1 MGQTFELNDERV
13 RSIPVGT
20 GDPNRLGAYMA
31 ELDAMRAVIVDYVK
45 QDPSDVLLSISG
57 LSARLTEIR
66 ADLQRSSSQICTA
79 LRTREVD
86 PLRDE
91 LELQFRVWSRR
102 IALLEWELKLSGG
115 AT

>member
-1 MGQTFELNDERV
+1 
-13 RSIPVGT
+13 
-20 GDPNRLGAYMA
+20 MA
-31 ELDAMRAVIVDYVK
+31 ELDGMRSVVVDYVNR
-45 QDPSDVLLSISG
+45 DPSDVLLSISG
-57 LSARLTEIR
+57 LSGRLTEIR
-66 ADLQRSSSQICTA
+66 ADLQRSSSQMCTA

-86 PLRDE
+86 PLREE